1 MLKNKLLALLLI
13 SLNIG
18 FCFSQEVSQFYKVS
32 PDEIKNKGV
41 ILNLDEKRIL
51 FNKEFTS
58 VLSGTAINFI
68 GNYAS
73 LDLNTTKASFATS
86 FVRTGS
92 VLGFNFSGATS
103 DKTLR
108 FINNN
113 KLNYNFDFG
122 FQYHFLDASKKIKV
136 EIDVNDLASKR
147 LTRIKIKE
155 DSRKK
160 IKDLTNE
167 KNIEPFYKKVKKIL
181 NEIKVIDKKIENI
194 DILNFLT
201 KGKSP
206 TSIEKEF
213 LKLTIKGKK
222 LKASQYKEYKK
233 YKKSPLDITLPYYKS
248 KKAKL
253 DKIKDCFTDACI
265 LEKINLENDIEFK
278 KMSLHIIEFNSDLN
292 DLEGKLKNFKSSAQK
307 IALQNKKAELQGNL
321 IVVKQSIIDLKS
333 KNIFFIRLEHL
344 KRQAALIKHD
354 KKSVKTYG
362 STFNWFSIGF
372 KTSLKSFTL
381 FDEQLALEN
390 QFIAKESMNSELLL
404 QYSWHSQNEQEN
416 WKSYLINTGLSI
428 TYGDNSHLLSSKVI
442 EDQKT
447 ITSING
453 TTRTTKNQT
462 NVLIGTYKEDI
473 IGAALFT
480 DMYYFLFKGNFAAIH
495 FYPKATF
502 IQGKKTLFTSELGL
516 LLSFK
521 DKAKAGALVNAELF
535 YALNDIGNKFDS
547 ELNLVGRNT
556 IGLRLTV
563 PLEFK
568 Y

>member
-1 MLKNKLLALLLI
+1 MLKNKLLTLLLI

-18 FCFSQEVSQFYKVS
+18 FCFSQQVSQFDKVS
-32 PDEIKNKGV
+32 SDEIRDKGV
-41 ILNLDEKRIL
+41 VLNTDEKRIL

-58 VLSGTAINFI
+58 ALSSTAINYI

-73 LDLNTTKASFATS
+73 LDLKAAKASFATS
-86 FVRTGS
+86 FVREGS
-92 VLGFNFSGATS
+92 ILGFNFSGATS

-122 FQYHFLDASKKIKV
+122 FQYHFIDASKKIKV
-136 EIDVNDLASKR
+136 EIDATDLESIR
-147 LTRIKIKE
+147 LTKIKIKE

-160 IKDLTNE
+160 IKDLTDE
-167 KNIEPFYKKVKKIL
+167 KNIEPFHKEVKKIL
-181 NEIKVIDKKIENI
+181 NDIKTIDEKIENI
-194 DILNFLT
+194 AILNFLT

-206 TSIEKEF
+206 TSIEKEA

-222 LKASQYKEYKK
+222 LKESQYAEYLDYLKF
-233 YKKSPLDITLPYYKS
+233 PLNVTLPYYKS

-253 DKIKDCFTDACI
+253 DKIKDCYTDACI
-265 LEKINLENDIEFK
+265 LEKINLENDVAFK
-278 KMSLHIIEFNSDLN
+278 KMSLHRIEFKSDLK
-292 DLEGKLKNFKSSAQK
+292 DLEEKLTNFKSSAQK
-307 IALQNKKAELQGNL
+307 IALQTKKVELQGKLN
-321 IVVKQSIIDLKS
+321 VVKQKIIDLKS
-333 KNIFFIRLEHL
+333 KNISFIRLEHL
-344 KRQAALIKHD
+344 KRQEALIKHA

-362 STFNWFSIGF
+362 SKFNWFSIGF

-381 FDEQLALEN
+381 FDDQLPLEN

-404 QYSWHSQNEQEN
+404 QYSWHSRNKKNN
-416 WKSYLINTGLSI
+416 WKSYLVNAGLSI

-447 ITSING
+447 ITATNG
-453 TTRTTKNQT
+453 TTRTTKDQT
-462 NVLIGTYKEDI
+462 NVLIGTYQKDI
-473 IGAALFT
+473 VGAALFT

-502 IQGKKTLFTSELGL
+502 IQGEKTLFTSELGL

-521 DKAKAGALVNAELF
+521 DEKDTSALVNAELF

-547 ELNLVGRNT
+547 ELNLLGRNT

-563 PLEFK
+563 PLKFK
-568 Y
+568 